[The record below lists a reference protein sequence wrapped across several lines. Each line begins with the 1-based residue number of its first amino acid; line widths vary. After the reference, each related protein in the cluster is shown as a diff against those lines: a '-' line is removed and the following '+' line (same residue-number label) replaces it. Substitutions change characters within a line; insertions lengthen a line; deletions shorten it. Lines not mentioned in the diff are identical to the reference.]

1 MALKATVVKAE
12 MQVSDMDR
20 HYYGA
25 HGLTL
30 AQLALGFARSRWF
43 VSSTIIGASSL
54 AQLQE
59 TLPATRTPMPP
70 ELLGEIDA
78 IHLRYTNPAP

>member
-1 MALKATVVKAE
+1 VIPAVTAYAALAKKH
-12 MQVSDMDR
+12 D
-20 HYYGA
+20 
-25 HGLTL
+25 LTL
-30 AQLALGFARSRWF
+30 TQLALGFTRSRWF

-59 TLPATRTPMPP
+59 TLPATQTLISA
-70 ELLGEIDA
+70 ELLSEIDA

>member
-1 MALKATVVKAE
+1 MPPRRDAKPAVTAYAALA
-12 MQVSDMDR
+12 R
-20 HYYGA
+20 RP
-25 HGLTL
+25 GLTL

-54 AQLQE
+54 TQLKE
-59 TLPATRTPMPP
+59 TLPATRTPISA

>member
-1 MALKATVVKAE
+1 MIPAVTAYAALAKKH
-12 MQVSDMDR
+12 D
-20 HYYGA
+20 
-25 HGLTL
+25 LTL
-30 AQLALGFARSRWF
+30 TQLALGFARSRWF

-59 TLPATRTPMPP
+59 TLPATRTPMSA
-70 ELLGEIDA
+70 ELLSEIDA